1 MPTGFNI
8 GPLPIR
14 FYGIILMLG
23 ALAAAW
29 LAEREAKRR
38 GYDGE
43 LVWDGLVWVLIG
55 GIIGARLWHI
65 FTPPPS
71 MVAQGITTKFYL
83 THPLDALAIWNGGL
97 GIPGA
102 VIGGLVALYIFSR
115 RRQLKFAIWADITAP
130 ALALGQAIGR
140 WGNFVN
146 QELYGK
152 PTNLP
157 WAIRI
162 DPAHRL
168 PGYENIAYY
177 HPVFLYESLWNLA
190 NMGLLLW
197 LGRRHQER
205 LKSGDLFLI
214 YLIVYPLGRFFLE
227 FLRLDSSQVA
237 GLNANQTLMLVV
249 MVLSFSALLWRH
261 RPGKA
266 GLPEEG
272 FPEEGLQK
280 EGLQKEGLQEE
291 SQPPHAR
298 EV

>member
-14 FYGIILMLG
+14 FYGIILMVG

-102 VIGGLVALYIFSR
+102 VIGGLIALYIFSR
-115 RRQLKFAIWADITAP
+115 RRQLNFTVWADITAP

-197 LGRRHQER
+197 LGRRHQDR

-214 YLIVYPLGRFFLE
+214 YLVVYPLGRFFLE

-237 GLNANQTLMLVV
+237 GLNANQTLMLIV
-249 MVLSFSALLWRH
+249 MVLSFSVLLWRH
-261 RPGKA
+261 RPGKES
-266 GLPEEG
+266 LPEED
-272 FPEEGLQK
+272 F
-280 EGLQKEGLQEE
+280 QKEGLQEE

>member
-115 RRQLKFAIWADITAP
+115 RRQLNFAVWADITAP

-197 LGRRHQER
+197 LGRRHQDR

-237 GLNANQTLMLVV
+237 GLNANQTLMLIV

-261 RPGKA
+261 RPGKE

-272 FPEEGLQK
+272 FPEEGF
-280 EGLQKEGLQEE
+280 QKEGLQEE

>member
-43 LVWDGLVWVLIG
+43 LVWDGLVWVLVG

-102 VIGGLVALYIFSR
+102 VIGGLIALYLFSR
-115 RRQLKFAIWADITAP
+115 RRQLNFAVWADITAP

-197 LGRRHQER
+197 LGRRYQER
-205 LKSGDLFLI
+205 LKTGDLFLI
-214 YLIVYPLGRFFLE
+214 YLIVYPIGRFFLE

-237 GLNANQTLMLVV
+237 GLNANQTLMLIVL
-249 MVLSFSALLWRH
+249 VLSSAALLWRH
-261 RPGKA
+261 RPGRESLA
-266 GLPEEG
+266 
-272 FPEEGLQK
+272 EEGLQ
-280 EGLQKEGLQEE
+280 EGLQDE
-291 SQPPHAR
+291 SKPSHAR